1 MGKDLF
7 GVNIVPSRA
16 ISEDEAFMIS
26 GAKITHTENLTT
38 GELEKVS
45 SFIDAVKIKRIEST
59 KEPSKRNQE
68 GSK

>member
-7 GVNIVPSRA
+7 GVKIVPSRA

-45 SFIDAVKIKRIEST
+45 SFIDAIKIKRIEST
-59 KEPSKRNQE
+59 K
-68 GSK
+68 